1 MRSLLF
7 GALVFLA
14 CLAPVRLAAQ
24 EGTQAA
30 NPPAGQAPVQQLPA
44 PLIFNVT
51 VVGNTPVPG
60 SDVPIDQVP
69 APVQTA
75 TSRDIERSSALDVA
89 DFINRRL
96 NAVHVNEIQGNPF
109 QPDVNYRGYTA
120 SPLLGTPQGLSVYM
134 DGVRLNQP
142 FGDIVSWD
150 LIPRLAISSL
160 ALMPGS
166 NPLFGLN
173 TLGGALSLETKN
185 GARDPGTK
193 VQAIYGSHTRR
204 AVEFEHGGSR
214 GGGGLHWY
222 LSGNLFEEDGW
233 RDESPSSVAQV
244 FGKLGWQRPRTDAS
258 LSVGYADNAL
268 NGNGLQE
275 TGFLERDYAS
285 VYTKPDETR
294 NHSTFVNVTGRH
306 RLRDSLTFAG
316 TGYYRH
322 IRSRTLN
329 GDLNEDALDQALY
342 QPSAAE
348 RAALAAAGY
357 TGVPASGENAQN
369 TPFPYWRC
377 LGNVLLQDEPG
388 EKCNG
393 LFNRTSTRQH
403 NAGASGQITWL
414 STPDRRGH
422 QLTLGGAYDDSR
434 ADFVQS
440 SELAYLNPD
449 RSLTGTGA
457 FADGETGGDVDGE
470 PFDARVDLDGHTST
484 VSLYAT
490 DTMRLRDGW
499 HLTLSGRFNRTIIDN
514 LDRITPGGGRGSL
527 DGEHVFSRFNP
538 AAGLTVDLPRRLNA
552 YVGYSEGS
560 RAATSIELGCADPES
575 PCKLPNAM
583 AGDPPLEQVTTRTI
597 EAGLRAT
604 QRVRW
609 HAGYFRANNRSDIL
623 FVMSE
628 QTGFGYFRNF
638 GSTRRQGVEAGA
650 DTQLGRVT
658 VGVGYTFLDAT
669 FQSPETLNGESNSR
683 NDAGSGLEGTIEIEP
698 GARIPLIPRHVLK
711 AFGEVTI
718 RSNLFVD
725 LSVFSA
731 SGSFARGNEN
741 NAHQPDGTYYVGA
754 GATSGY
760 AVVNLGAR
768 YQVTPRVGILLQV
781 SNLFDREYATASQ
794 LGVNGFTD
802 GQAFIARPFPAS
814 GGEFP
819 LRHGTFV
826 APGAPAAL
834 WIGTRLTL

>member
-1 MRSLLF
+1 
-7 GALVFLA
+7 
-14 CLAPVRLAAQ
+14 
-24 EGTQAA
+24 
-30 NPPAGQAPVQQLPA
+30 
-44 PLIFNVT
+44 
-51 VVGNTPVPG
+51 
-60 SDVPIDQVP
+60 
-69 APVQTA
+69 
-75 TSRDIERSSALDVA
+75 
-89 DFINRRL
+89 
-96 NAVHVNEIQGNPF
+96 
-109 QPDVNYRGYTA
+109 
-120 SPLLGTPQGLSVYM
+120 
-134 DGVRLNQP
+134 
-142 FGDIVSWD
+142 
-150 LIPRLAISSL
+150 
-160 ALMPGS
+160 
-166 NPLFGLN
+166 
-173 TLGGALSLETKN
+173 
-185 GARDPGTK
+185 
-193 VQAIYGSHTRR
+193 
-204 AVEFEHGGSR
+204 
-214 GGGGLHWY
+214 
-222 LSGNLFEEDGW
+222 
-233 RDESPSSVAQV
+233 
-244 FGKLGWQRPRTDAS
+244 
-258 LSVGYADNAL
+258 
-268 NGNGLQE
+268 
-275 TGFLERDYAS
+275 
-285 VYTKPDETR
+285 
-294 NHSTFVNVTGRH
+294 
-306 RLRDSLTFAG
+306 
-316 TGYYRH
+316 
-322 IRSRTLN
+322 
-329 GDLNEDALDQALY
+329 
-342 QPSAAE
+342 
-348 RAALAAAGY
+348 
-357 TGVPASGENAQN
+357 
-369 TPFPYWRC
+369 
-377 LGNVLLQDEPG
+377 
-388 EKCNG
+388 
-393 LFNRTSTRQH
+393 
-403 NAGASGQITWL
+403 
-414 STPDRRGH
+414 
-422 QLTLGGAYDDSR
+422 
-434 ADFVQS
+434 
-440 SELAYLNPD
+440 
-449 RSLTGTGA
+449 
-457 FADGETGGDVDGE
+457 
-470 PFDARVDLDGHTST
+470 
-484 VSLYAT
+484 
-490 DTMRLRDGW
+490 MRLRDGW

-802 GQAFIARPFPAS
+802 GQAFIARPFPPS